1 MKGFENVDVGAAVDT
16 APTGQ
21 VSFDEIEQ
29 VVEKVE
35 AEKAEAKAEVKE
47 QAKETAKAVEKVV
60 EKLKAKDGEEEGSKD
75 GSSPSSDARGAL
87 NKAIKGYKGEQ
98 TIELD
103 PDTEIEYK
111 VDGKVERV
119 KLADLRNNYS
129 GKVNW
134 DRKNNEFHAEK
145 SKFENQV
152 KTINERVDNLLRL
165 SQEKPEAALIELAAI
180 AGKSP
185 EEYAKMF
192 SANIE
197 AAQRWQDMS
206 EMEKRATMA
215 ELENQAYRDQK
226 KRESER
232 IESDRRAAERA
243 EKIAGVAKVLGL
255 ATEETD
261 GLVDDIRRHAGI
273 ENPEPQ
279 HIYTAW
285 VLRNVQEAFSSE
297 APEAIAENPELFQE
311 TANVILSSNL
321 TTKEDIRHIIREAY
335 ADDSTRKV
343 GKKVADKVA
352 KSTTPQTASAARQR
366 ELVSFDDI

>member
-1 MKGFENVDVGAAVDT
+1 MKGFENSEVGAQVDT

-35 AEKAEAKAEVKE
+35 AEAKEEKAAAKE
-47 QAKETAKAVEKVV
+47 QVKETAKAVV
-60 EKLKAKDGEEEGSKD
+60 EKLQAKDGEDGAKD
-75 GSSPSSDARGAL
+75 GPSTPSQDSARGAL
-87 NKAIKGYKGEQ
+87 NKAIRGYKGEQ

-145 SKFENQV
+145 TKFESQL
-152 KTINERVDNLLRL
+152 KTINERVDNLLKL
-165 SQEKPEAALIELAAI
+165 SQEKPEAALIELAAL

-192 SANIE
+192 AGSIE
-197 AAQRWQDMS
+197 AAQKWQDMS
-206 EMEKRATMA
+206 DVEKRATMA

-226 KRESER
+226 KREEER
-232 IESDRRAAERA
+232 LERERQEADRRS
-243 EKIAGVAKVLGL
+243 KMDNVTKVLGL
-255 ATEETD
+255 EADELE
-261 GLVDDIRRHAGI
+261 GLVSDIQQHAGI
-273 ENPEPQ
+273 ANPEPQ
-279 HIYTAW
+279 HVYTAW
-285 VLRNVQEAFSSE
+285 VYKSVHEALMADAPDSLGQFQEA
-297 APEAIAENPELFQE
+297 
-311 TANVILSSNL
+311 ANVILSSNL
-321 TTKEDIRHIIREAY
+321 TSKEDIRHIIREAY

-343 GKKVADKVA
+343 GRKVAEKA
-352 KSTTPQTASAARQR
+352 KASQAPQTASAARQR
-366 ELVSFDDI
+366 ELVSFDEI